1 MTRDH
6 NHTSRRTT
14 RSSRAA
20 GGGGGGDPDQDQHQ
34 ATPSTSTASGGQ
46 NDSAQGSSSSAFQG
60 WCFPDR
66 RQSQGESQL
75 SRLQRR
81 RRRRFLSFFL
91 SFFGLDADQSSDI
104 TCHSTSLSLSSLNE
118 QKNWPSHKLFRISSI
133 KELDLLLRTES
144 TLESQTETEME
155 SQTTTS

>member
-1 MTRDH
+1 MEIQIKINIKPLHPLRLQVVV
-6 NHTSRRTT
+6 RTT
-14 RSSRAA
+14 LLKVPPFLPSKA
-20 GGGGGGDPDQDQHQ
+20 G
-34 ATPSTSTASGGQ
+34 ASLIVV
-46 NDSAQGSSSSAFQG
+46 NPKVS
-60 WCFPDR
+60 PN
-66 RQSQGESQL
+66 
-75 SRLQRR
+75 
-81 RRRRFLSFFL
+81 FLACKDADVDAFFL